1 MESRHFDLPRRTRM
15 ELILGLWLGV
25 IAMAFIVN
33 MLLGAMA
40 PTIAPLSGGVI
51 DLVLLLT
58 LPFACY
64 FVIARRRRQLL
75 CRAMIEYAERHYLFL
90 DRLCNQAGAGLA
102 EGGAEAR
109 RRWLAEIDRFI
120 DRYLGCISKP
130 GDIKI
135 INEYRADLILA
146 IDQLVVQ
153 DVEA

>member
-1 MESRHFDLPRRTRM
+1 MGSRHFDLPRRTRSDLIVGFSFVAIGLAM
-15 ELILGLWLGV
+15 IAVGLGMLTRMISSPSAEL
-25 IAMAFIVN
+25 
-33 MLLGAMA
+33 
-40 PTIAPLSGGVI
+40 TISC
-51 DLVLLLT
+51 LVLV
-58 LPFACY
+58 LPVPGY

-135 INEYRADLILA
+135 INEYRPDLILA